1 MVQPTFAALCHRIDA
16 ATERS
21 PTMVDEWRAAQ
32 ARRAVEPS
40 QDLSGQTVDDEVDYC
55 LARAEVEARR
65 ADEAIHPA
73 AQLAHRRM
81 AALYEQRAIAA
92 WEMLMVPVAG
102 IEPATFGLQN
112 RCSTS

>member
-1 MVQPTFAALCHRIDA
+1 MDQPTLAALCHRIDA
-16 ATERS
+16 ATEWS
-21 PTMVDEWRAAQ
+21 PTMIDEWRAAQ
-32 ARRAVEPS
+32 ARSATELS
-40 QDLSGQTVDDEVDYC
+40 QDFGQNVDDELDYC
-55 LARAEVEARR
+55 LARAEVEGRR

-73 AQLAHRRM
+73 AQHAHRRM